1 MLITKHSIRI
11 KVKPEAIWK
20 LWEKID
26 EWPKWDHGI
35 ETSQLD
41 GRFEA
46 GSQGWLKPKGA
57 PKVSFVIIEAVP
69 FKKFHDRSFLP
80 LTKLDFIHTIE
91 QEGEY
96 SVVTHQV
103 EMTGLL
109 TFIFSKIIGTGIKK
123 DMPTAMEKLIQQ
135 AELTR

>member
-1 MLITKHSIRI
+1 MLITKHSI
-11 KVKPEAIWK
+11 KTKAKPEAIWK
-20 LWEKID
+20 LWENVN

-35 ETSQLD
+35 ETSQLN
-41 GRFEA
+41 GQFTA
-46 GSQGWLKPKGA
+46 GSKGWLKPKGG
-57 PKVSFVIIEAVP
+57 PKVNFVIIEAVP
-69 FKKFHDRSFLP
+69 FKKFHDRSILP

-109 TFIFSKIIGTGIKK
+109 TFIFSKIIGSGIKK
-123 DMPTAMEKLIQQ
+123 DMPTAMDNLIQK
-135 AELTR
+135 AELMR